1 MQVELICKEGFTE
14 KATECT
20 DYHNTETNFRI
31 APRTRQAPTEEHR
44 GTGGGEQEQQLFGTG
59 QDTIEDICKL
69 EQILSHYGC
78 MRIAQR
84 RMWRNAGHRNM
95 RLSSFEDV
103 WGRHGVCPP
112 ALIFLL
118 PDK

>member
-44 GTGGGEQEQQLFGTG
+44 GTGGGEREQQLFEKG
-59 QDTIEDICKL
+59 QDAIKR
-69 EQILSHYGC
+69 H
-78 MRIAQR
+78 A
-84 RMWRNAGHRNM
+84 
-95 RLSSFEDV
+95 SSNRSSLTEAAACTL
-103 WGRHGVCPP
+103 HN
-112 ALIFLL
+112 
-118 PDK
+118 

>member
-44 GTGGGEQEQQLFGTG
+44 GTGGGEREQQLFEKG
-59 QDTIEDICKL
+59 QDTIERYMQARTDP
-69 EQILSHYGC
+69 LSP
-78 MRIAQR
+78 
-84 RMWRNAGHRNM
+84 RMHAHCTAKN
-95 RLSSFEDV
+95 V
-103 WGRHGVCPP
+103 
-112 ALIFLL
+112 
-118 PDK
+118 DKCRT